1 MSLLGRALLAF
12 SHDVTPGSE
21 PDWTEWH
28 DREHIPERL
37 SIPGF
42 LRLRRYVALGAG
54 PRFFYF
60 YETESLD
67 VLQSPAYLERL
78 GNPTAWTKRCIQ
90 YVVNNK
96 RTACRVAASLGDG
109 LGGALHVIDVG
120 PAPGRADALR
130 RWLADTALPGTLA
143 MPGIVSAHLGEADVA
158 ATEVKTDEKKLLQT
172 PDALAR
178 WLVMIE
184 GVDRDV
190 LARATRQVL
199 GDAALRDT
207 GADGEIDRRDY
218 QLGFVMARR
227 A

>member
-78 GNPTAWTKRCIQ
+78 SNPTAWTKRCMP

-96 RTACRVAASLGDG
+96 RTACRVAATLGDG
-109 LGGALHVIDVG
+109 LGGALGVIDVG
-120 PAPGRADALR
+120 PAPGRA
-130 RWLADTALPGTLA
+130 
-143 MPGIVSAHLGEADVA
+143 
-158 ATEVKTDEKKLLQT
+158 
-172 PDALAR
+172 
-178 WLVMIE
+178 
-184 GVDRDV
+184 
-190 LARATRQVL
+190 
-199 GDAALRDT
+199 
-207 GADGEIDRRDY
+207 
-218 QLGFVMARR
+218 RR
-227 A
+227 APPVARGHRAARGARQAGHRGRAPRSRRTPPPPRSRPTRRSCSRRPTRWRDGW